1 MRLRRRDL
9 LRGSAAIVT
18 GGALTAAVDGL
29 CLTPFQLDVSLHRLG
44 GAPPDSASIPSGDAA
59 ATSQPGL
66 LDRRRLRIAHLSDL
80 HLRSIGSLEER
91 VLAELQ
97 RIAPDLLVITGD
109 SISSARGEGA
119 LREFLAACP
128 DVPHRL
134 AILGNWEITSG
145 VPVERLRAHHERHGF
160 DLLVNRSVRLA
171 VGDRSVRVTG
181 FDDIRQGRPD
191 PVRALAGEDPC
202 DHHLVLAHC
211 PVHRDKL
218 DLPAEHPADLVL
230 SGHTHGGQVAPGGV
244 ALLTP
249 PGSGRYVA
257 GWYRDGGP
265 PLFVSRGIGTST
277 VPIRIGS
284 VPEVACIDWHL
295 A

>member
-1 MRLRRRDL
+1 MRLKRRDL
-9 LRGSAAIVT
+9 LRGGAALVAVGGLTT
-18 GGALTAAVDGL
+18 GIDGL
-29 CLTPFQLDVSLHRLG
+29 CLTPFKLDVSHHHFG
-44 GAPPDSASIPSGDAA
+44 VPPAPTDDL
-59 ATSQPGL
+59 ATEAMPTPAES
-66 LDRRRLRIAHLSDL
+66 RRLRIAHVSDL
-80 HLRSIGSLEER
+80 HLYRVGPLEER
-91 VLAELQ
+91 VLEALHSL
-97 RIAPDLLVITGD
+97 APDLLVITGD
-109 SISSARGEGA
+109 SLSAARGEGP
-119 LREFLAACP
+119 LVDFLAACP

-134 AILGNWEITSG
+134 AILGNWEISSG
-145 VPVERLRAHHERHGF
+145 VPVARLRAHHERHGF
-160 DLLVNRSVRLA
+160 DLLVNRSVRVAL
-171 VGDRSVRVTG
+171 GDRSVRVTG
-181 FDDIRQGRPD
+181 FDDFRQGRPD
-191 PVRALAGEDPC
+191 PVAALAGEEPC

-218 DLPAEHPADLVL
+218 ALPSEHPADLVL

-265 PLFVSRGIGTST
+265 PLFVSRGIGTSA

-284 VPEVACIDWHL
+284 VPELACIDWHL

>member
-1 MRLRRRDL
+1 MRLKRRDL
-9 LRGSAAIVT
+9 LRGGAALVA
-18 GGALTAAVDGL
+18 GGALTASIDGL
-29 CLTPFQLDVSLHRLG
+29 CLTPFKLDVTHHHF
-44 GAPPDSASIPSGDAA
+44 GAPPAPTSGP
-59 ATSQPGL
+59 ATGVMPTPAES
-66 LDRRRLRIAHLSDL
+66 RRLRIAHVSDL
-80 HLRSIGSLEER
+80 HLHRVGPLEER
-91 VLAELQ
+91 VLEALHSL
-97 RIAPDLLVITGD
+97 APDLLVITGD
-109 SISSARGEGA
+109 SLSAARGEGP
-119 LREFLAACP
+119 LVDFLAACP

-134 AILGNWEITSG
+134 AILGNWEISSG

-160 DLLVNRSVRLA
+160 DLLVNRSVRVAL
-171 VGDRSVRVTG
+171 GDRSVRVTG
-181 FDDIRQGRPD
+181 FDDFRQGHPD
-191 PVRALAGEDPC
+191 PVAAFAGEEPC

-218 DLPAEHPADLVL
+218 ALPPEHPADLVL

-284 VPEVACIDWHL
+284 VPELACIDWQL
-295 A
+295 S

>member
-9 LRGSAAIVT
+9 LRGGAALLT
-18 GGALTAAVDGL
+18 GGALTAVVDGF
-29 CLTPFQLDVSLHRLG
+29 CLTPFHLDVSHHRLG
-44 GAPPDSASIPSGDAA
+44 SSGIPTA
-59 ATSQPGL
+59 ATPAATVPHDG
-66 LDRRRLRIAHLSDL
+66 RHLRIAHLSDL
-80 HLRSIGSLEER
+80 HLSRVGPLEES
-91 VLAELQ
+91 VLAAVHRL
-97 RIAPDLLVITGD
+97 APDLLVITGD
-109 SISSARGEGA
+109 SLSSTQGEGP
-119 LREFLAACP
+119 LLDFLAACP

-134 AILGNWEITSG
+134 AILGNWERTSG

-160 DLLVNRSVRLA
+160 DLLVNRSRRL
-171 VGDRSVRVTG
+171 VIGDRTVRVTG
-181 FDDIRQGRPD
+181 FDDIRRGRPD
-191 PVRALAGEDPC
+191 PVAALSGEEPC

-211 PVHRDKL
+211 PAHRDAL
-218 DLPAEHPADLVL
+218 VLPAEHPADLVL
-230 SGHTHGGQVAPGGV
+230 SGHTHGGQVAPGGI

-277 VPIRIGS
+277 VPIRLGS
-284 VPEVACIDWHL
+284 APELACIDWHL

>member
-1 MRLRRRDL
+1 MRLKRRDL
-9 LRGSAAIVT
+9 LRGGAALVAGGGLTT
-18 GGALTAAVDGL
+18 GIDGL
-29 CLTPFQLDVSLHRLG
+29 CLTPFKLDVTHHHFGTPPEPTG
-44 GAPPDSASIPSGDAA
+44 GP
-59 ATSQPGL
+59 ATEVMPTPAES
-66 LDRRRLRIAHLSDL
+66 RRLRIAHVSDL
-80 HLRSIGSLEER
+80 HLYRVGPLEER
-91 VLAELQ
+91 VLEAIHSL
-97 RIAPDLLVITGD
+97 APDLLVITGD
-109 SISSARGEGA
+109 SLSAPRGEGP
-119 LREFLAACP
+119 LVDFLAACP

-134 AILGNWEITSG
+134 AILGNWEISSG
-145 VPVERLRAHHERHGF
+145 VPVARLRAHHERHGF
-160 DLLVNRSVRLA
+160 DLLVNRSVRVAL
-171 VGDRSVRVTG
+171 GDRSVRVTG
-181 FDDIRQGRPD
+181 FDDFRQGRPD
-191 PVRALAGEDPC
+191 PVAALAGEEPC

-218 DLPAEHPADLVL
+218 ALPSEHPADLVL

-284 VPEVACIDWHL
+284 VPELACIDWQL
-295 A
+295 F

>member
-1 MRLRRRDL
+1 MRLKRRDL
-9 LRGSAAIVT
+9 LRGAAALVA
-18 GGALTAAVDGL
+18 GGALTAGIDGL
-29 CLTPFQLDVSLHRLG
+29 CLTPFKLDVTHHRF
-44 GAPPDSASIPSGDAA
+44 GAPAPTGGP
-59 ATSQPGL
+59 ATGVRPAPAES
-66 LDRRRLRIAHLSDL
+66 RRLRIAHVSDL
-80 HLRSIGSLEER
+80 HLHRVGPLEER
-91 VLAELQ
+91 VLEALHNL
-97 RIAPDLLVITGD
+97 APDLLVITGD
-109 SISSARGEGA
+109 SLSAARGEGP
-119 LREFLAACP
+119 LVDFLAACP

-134 AILGNWEITSG
+134 AILGNWEISSG
-145 VPVERLRAHHERHGF
+145 VPVERLRAHHEQHGF
-160 DLLVNRSVRLA
+160 DLLVNRSVRVAL
-171 VGDRSVRVTG
+171 GDRSMRITG
-181 FDDIRQGRPD
+181 FDDFRQGHPD
-191 PVRALAGEDPC
+191 PVAAFAGEEPC
-202 DHHLVLAHC
+202 DFHLVLAHC

-218 DLPAEHPADLVL
+218 ALPPEHPADLVL

-284 VPEVACIDWHL
+284 VPELACIDWHL

>member
-1 MRLRRRDL
+1 MRLKRRDL
-9 LRGSAAIVT
+9 LRGGAALVAGGGLTT
-18 GGALTAAVDGL
+18 GIDGL
-29 CLTPFQLDVSLHRLG
+29 CLTPFKLDVSHHHFG
-44 GAPPDSASIPSGDAA
+44 VAPAPTDDL
-59 ATSQPGL
+59 ATEAMPTPAES
-66 LDRRRLRIAHLSDL
+66 RRLRIAHVSDL
-80 HLRSIGSLEER
+80 HLYRVGPLEER
-91 VLAELQ
+91 VLEALHSL
-97 RIAPDLLVITGD
+97 APDLLVITGD
-109 SISSARGEGA
+109 SLSAGRGEGP
-119 LREFLAACP
+119 LVDFLAACP

-134 AILGNWEITSG
+134 AILGNWEISSG
-145 VPVERLRAHHERHGF
+145 VPVARLRAHHERHGF
-160 DLLVNRSVRLA
+160 DLLVNRSVRVGL
-171 VGDRSVRVTG
+171 GDRSVRVTG
-181 FDDIRQGRPD
+181 FDDFRQGRPD
-191 PVRALAGEDPC
+191 PTAALAGEEPC

-218 DLPAEHPADLVL
+218 ALPPEHPADLVL

-284 VPEVACIDWHL
+284 IPELACIDWQL
-295 A
+295 S

>member
-1 MRLRRRDL
+1 MRLKRRDL
-9 LRGSAAIVT
+9 FRGGAALVA
-18 GGALTAAVDGL
+18 GGALTAGIDGL
-29 CLTPFQLDVSLHRLG
+29 CLTPFELDVTHHRF
-44 GAPPDSASIPSGDAA
+44 GAPAPTGGP
-59 ATSQPGL
+59 ATGVRPTPAES
-66 LDRRRLRIAHLSDL
+66 RRLRIAHVSDL
-80 HLRSIGSLEER
+80 HLHRVGPLEER
-91 VLAELQ
+91 VLEALHSL
-97 RIAPDLLVITGD
+97 APDLLVITGD
-109 SISSARGEGA
+109 SLSAARGEGP
-119 LREFLAACP
+119 LVDFLAACP

-134 AILGNWEITSG
+134 AILGNWEISSG

-160 DLLVNRSVRLA
+160 DLLVNRSVRVA
-171 VGDRSVRVTG
+171 FGDRSVRVTG
-181 FDDIRQGRPD
+181 FDDFRQGHPD
-191 PVRALAGEDPC
+191 PVAAFAGEEPC

-218 DLPAEHPADLVL
+218 ALPPEHPADLVL

-265 PLFVSRGIGTST
+265 PLFVSRGIGTSA

-284 VPEVACIDWHL
+284 VPELACIDWHL

>member
-1 MRLRRRDL
+1 MRLKRRDL
-9 LRGSAAIVT
+9 FR
-18 GGALTAAVDGL
+18 GGAALVAGGGLTTGIDGL
-29 CLTPFQLDVSLHRLG
+29 CLTPFKLDVSHHYFG
-44 GAPPDSASIPSGDAA
+44 VPPAPTGDL
-59 ATSQPGL
+59 ATEAMPTPAES
-66 LDRRRLRIAHLSDL
+66 RRLRIAHVSDL
-80 HLRSIGSLEER
+80 HLYRVGPLEER
-91 VLAELQ
+91 VLEALHSL
-97 RIAPDLLVITGD
+97 APDLLVITGD
-109 SISSARGEGA
+109 SLSAARGEGP
-119 LREFLAACP
+119 LVDFLAACP

-134 AILGNWEITSG
+134 AILGNWEISSG
-145 VPVERLRAHHERHGF
+145 VPVARLRAHHERHGF
-160 DLLVNRSVRLA
+160 DLLVNRSVRVAL
-171 VGDRSVRVTG
+171 GDRSVRVTG
-181 FDDIRQGRPD
+181 FDDFRQGRPD
-191 PVRALAGEDPC
+191 PVAALAGEEPC

-218 DLPAEHPADLVL
+218 SLPSEHPADLVL

-284 VPEVACIDWHL
+284 VPELACIDWQL
-295 A
+295 S

>member
-1 MRLRRRDL
+1 MRLKRRDL
-9 LRGSAAIVT
+9 LRGGAALVAGGGLTT
-18 GGALTAAVDGL
+18 GIDGL
-29 CLTPFQLDVSLHRLG
+29 CLTPFKLDVSHHHFG
-44 GAPPDSASIPSGDAA
+44 VPPTPTGDL
-59 ATSQPGL
+59 ATEAMPTPAES
-66 LDRRRLRIAHLSDL
+66 RRLRIAHVSDL
-80 HLRSIGSLEER
+80 HLYRVGPLEER
-91 VLAELQ
+91 VLEALHSL
-97 RIAPDLLVITGD
+97 APDLLVITGD
-109 SISSARGEGA
+109 SLSAARGEGP
-119 LREFLAACP
+119 LVDFLAACP

-134 AILGNWEITSG
+134 AILGNWEISSG
-145 VPVERLRAHHERHGF
+145 VPVARLRAHHERHGF
-160 DLLVNRSVRLA
+160 DLLVNRSVRVGL
-171 VGDRSVRVTG
+171 GDRSVRVTG
-181 FDDIRQGRPD
+181 FDDFRQGRPD
-191 PVRALAGEDPC
+191 PTAALAGEEPC

-218 DLPAEHPADLVL
+218 ALPPEHPADLVL

-284 VPEVACIDWHL
+284 VPELACIDWQL
-295 A
+295 S

>member
-1 MRLRRRDL
+1 MRLQRRDL
-9 LRGSAAIVT
+9 LRGGAAIVT
-18 GGALTAAVDGL
+18 AGALTVGIDSL
-29 CLTPFQLDVSLHRLG
+29 CLTPFKLDVSHHSF
-44 GAPPDSASIPSGDAA
+44 GAPATPTAGPAAEASLAPPEG
-59 ATSQPGL
+59 
-66 LDRRRLRIAHLSDL
+66 RRLRIAHVSDL
-80 HLRSIGSLEER
+80 HLHRVGPLEER
-91 VLAELQ
+91 VLAALH
-97 RIAPDLLVITGD
+97 RLAPDLLVITGD
-109 SISSARGEGA
+109 SLSAAWGEGP
-119 LREFLAACP
+119 LLDFLAACP
-128 DVPHRL
+128 NAPHRL
-134 AILGNWEITSG
+134 AILGNWEISSG
-145 VPVERLRAHHERHGF
+145 VPVERLQRHHQRHGCE
-160 DLLVNRSVRLA
+160 LLVNHSVRLA

-191 PVRALAGEDPC
+191 PVAALAGAEPC

-218 DLPAEHPADLVL
+218 ALPAEHPADLVL

-277 VPIRIGS
+277 LPIRLGS
-284 VPEVACIDWHL
+284 VPELACIDWHL
-295 A
+295 S

>member
-1 MRLRRRDL
+1 MRLKRRDL
-9 LRGSAAIVT
+9 LRGGAALVA
-18 GGALTAAVDGL
+18 GGALTAGIDGL
-29 CLTPFQLDVSLHRLG
+29 CLTPFKLDVTHHHF
-44 GAPPDSASIPSGDAA
+44 GAPAPTGGP
-59 ATSQPGL
+59 ATEVMPTPAES
-66 LDRRRLRIAHLSDL
+66 RRLRIAHVSDL
-80 HLRSIGSLEER
+80 HLQRVGPLEER
-91 VLAELQ
+91 VLEALHSL
-97 RIAPDLLVITGD
+97 APDLLVITGD
-109 SISSARGEGA
+109 SLSAARGEGP
-119 LREFLAACP
+119 LVDFLAACP

-134 AILGNWEITSG
+134 AILGNWEISSG

-160 DLLVNRSVRLA
+160 DLLVNRSVRVA
-171 VGDRSVRVTG
+171 FGDRSMRITG
-181 FDDIRQGRPD
+181 FDDFRQGHPD
-191 PVRALAGEDPC
+191 PVAAFAGEDPC

-218 DLPAEHPADLVL
+218 ALPPEHPADLVL

-284 VPEVACIDWHL
+284 VPELACIDWHL

>member
-1 MRLRRRDL
+1 MRLQRRDL
-9 LRGSAAIVT
+9 LRGGAALVT
-18 GGALTAAVDGL
+18 AGALTVGIDSL
-29 CLTPFQLDVSLHRLG
+29 CLTPFKLDVSHHSF
-44 GAPPDSASIPSGDAA
+44 GAPAPLPANP
-59 ATSQPGL
+59 TSLAPPEV
-66 LDRRRLRIAHLSDL
+66 RRLRIAHVSDL
-80 HLRSIGSLEER
+80 HLHRVGPLEER
-91 VLAELQ
+91 VLAALH
-97 RIAPDLLVITGD
+97 RLAPDLLVITGD
-109 SISSARGEGA
+109 SLSAARGEGA
-119 LREFLAACP
+119 LVDFLAACP

-134 AILGNWEITSG
+134 AILGNWEINSG
-145 VPVERLRAHHERHGF
+145 VPVERLQRHHQRHGF
-160 DLLVNRSVRLA
+160 ELLVNRSVRLA

-181 FDDIRQGRPD
+181 FDDIRQGCPD
-191 PVRALAGEDPC
+191 PVAALAGAEPC

-218 DLPAEHPADLVL
+218 ALPAEHPADLVL

-277 VPIRIGS
+277 LPIRLGS
-284 VPEVACIDWHL
+284 VPELACIDWHL
-295 A
+295 S